1 MTKKLCCAWKEAGP
15 DKPAGTT
22 KVKFSND
29 LSELSITPWDS
40 NFPMK
45 RVFPRS
51 ADAAGQ
57 EDDGQATMPITRLTS
72 TCPASAL

>member
-1 MTKKLCCAWKEAGP
+1 MEAEP

-29 LSELSITPWDS
+29 LSVLSITPCDWY
-40 NFPMK
+40 FPKK
-45 RVFPRS
+45 RILPRS

-57 EDDGQATMPITRLTS
+57 GDDGQSTMPITRLTS
-72 TCPASAL
+72 SWPASAL